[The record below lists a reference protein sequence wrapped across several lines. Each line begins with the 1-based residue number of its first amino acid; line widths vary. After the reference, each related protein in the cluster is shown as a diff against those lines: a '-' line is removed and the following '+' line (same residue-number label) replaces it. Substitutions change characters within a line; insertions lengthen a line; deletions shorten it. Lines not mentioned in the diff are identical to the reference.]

1 MLLPNKRLWTL
12 WGVSYIYLMWTPQVS
27 RHGDRV
33 NCVESL
39 RNTDANS
46 RAPPRSITVYF
57 YIQIRFLIL
66 WEKKK
71 NLFFSGEEGG
81 QFLDSSMVIVCSV
94 FHGDSYSRLVRNK
107 PKIQRNIFSQVK
119 IMFTNIISHSS
130 LWCQVLSFSII
141 NVRIQAGVDPL
152 GRRLKRHRYLKSPFL
167 ITQECPEAVRG
178 LAR

>member
-1 MLLPNKRLWTL
+1 MHPMRRF
-12 WGVSYIYLMWTPQVS
+12 IYLL
-27 RHGDRV
+27 DV
-33 NCVESL
+33 NTSSEPAWWQGELCGIAQKHRRKLKGPSQIHHCIFLYPNPLSNTL
-39 RNTDANS
+39 R
-46 RAPPRSITVYF
+46 
-57 YIQIRFLIL
+57 
-66 WEKKK
+66 KKK

-107 PKIQRNIFSQVK
+107 PKIQRNIFLQVK